1 VGVGRCA
8 TLVGVVCHL
17 SALQR
22 AITFVVVSGG
32 TRIAFIL
39 DKNALPV
46 LTGVSFALAID
57 VTVSVAGQIV
67 AVLRAV
73 NMGVARGA
81 TLVSVVCHLSALE
94 GPGTL
99 VVISGRTRIAIILD
113 KNALPILTGVS
124 FALAILVTITVPQ
137 EVIAVLSAINIGV
150 GGGTALIDVVTVLG
164 ALKRAITLVI
174 VGGGT

>member
-1 VGVGRCA
+1 VGVGRCG
-8 TLVGVVCHL
+8 TLVSVVCHL

-32 TRIAFIL
+32 TRIAF
-39 DKNALPV
+39 
-46 LTGVSFALAID
+46 
-57 VTVSVAGQIV
+57 
-67 AVLRAV
+67 
-73 NMGVARGA
+73 
-81 TLVSVVCHLSALE
+81 
-94 GPGTL
+94 
-99 VVISGRTRIAIILD
+99 ILD

>member
-1 VGVGRCA
+1 LAILVAGLPPTQIVAILCAVGVGVGRCA

-22 AITFVVVSGG
+22 AITFIVVSGG

-99 VVISGRTRIAIILD
+99 VVISG
-113 KNALPILTGVS
+113 
-124 FALAILVTITVPQ
+124 
-137 EVIAVLSAINIGV
+137 
-150 GGGTALIDVVTVLG
+150 GTALPFVLDRNAFAANALVTLTLTTSVTGSTARQVVAILRTVDVGV
-164 ALKRAITLVI
+164 A
-174 VGGGT
+174 